1 MEEDYSFFEDNFL
14 IAISGD
20 GRITSVQRKENEY
33 AHYQPFIRLDHKI
46 ALSKIINANCTALD
60 APNICAKDGYI
71 IIYPIN
77 MDEYE
82 LKKIIFGVVFPF
94 KPSKEQLELLI
105 SLYEQ
110 LKKIKI
116 VYFEKPSIDRDLDYR
131 QRKYGLED
139 LKKFVEEK
147 LELLNEQNNLG
158 KEREWK

>member
-1 MEEDYSFFEDNFL
+1 
-14 IAISGD
+14 
-20 GRITSVQRKENEY
+20 
-33 AHYQPFIRLDHKI
+33 
-46 ALSKIINANCTALD
+46 
-60 APNICAKDGYI
+60 
-71 IIYPIN
+71 

-94 KPSKEQLELLI
+94 KPSKEQLELLM

-116 VYFEKPSIDRDLDYR
+116 VYFEKTSIDRDLDYR
-131 QRKYGLED
+131 QIKYGLED

-158 KEREWK
+158 KERE